1 MAMTTVTLGRTGITV
16 QKNGFG
22 ALPIQRVDTDY
33 AGKLLRKAYEAGIT
47 YFDSA
52 RAYTDSEEKI
62 GLALSDVR
70 SKIFIATKT
79 MSTTVE
85 GFWEQLHES
94 LKLLKTDYIDVY
106 QFHNPAF
113 CPKPND
119 GSGLYEA
126 MQEAKQ
132 QGKIR
137 FIGLTNHRLSVAEEA
152 VESGLYDVLQFPF
165 CYLASD
171 RDIALVKRCKEQ
183 NVGFVSMKGLS
194 GGLLTNSAACYA
206 WQAAFDNALPIWG
219 VQREQ
224 ELDEFL
230 RYIDNPPSMDDP
242 EIKAVIEKDR
252 AELIGNFCRA
262 CGYCM
267 PCPVGITIN
276 QCARMSQLIRRSP
289 SAVLM
294 NEENQ
299 AMMRKINDCVGCG
312 RCKTRCPYG
321 LDIPNLLKKNL
332 ADYED
337 ILAGKVKL

>member
-1 MAMTTVTLGRTGITV
+1 MTTVTLGRTGITV
-16 QKNGFG
+16 NKNGFG
-22 ALPIQRVDTDY
+22 ALPIQRVDADY
-33 AGKLLRKAYEAGIT
+33 AGKLLRKAYDAGVT

-62 GLALSDVR
+62 GLAMNDIR
-70 SKIFIATKT
+70 DKIYIATKT

-94 LKLLKTDYIDVY
+94 LRLLKTDYIDVY

-113 CPKPND
+113 CPKPGD

-126 MQEAKQ
+126 MEEAKK

-137 FIGLTNHRLSVAEEA
+137 FIGITNHRLGVAEEA

-165 CYLASD
+165 CYLATD
-171 RDIALVKRCKEQ
+171 RDIALVNLAKEK

-206 WQAAFDNALPIWG
+206 WQAKFDNTLPIWG
-219 VQREQ
+219 VQRES

-230 RYIDNPPSMDDP
+230 SYIDNPPTMDDP
-242 EIKAVIEKDR
+242 AIRAVIEKDR
-252 AELIGNFCRA
+252 AELIGEFCRA

-267 PCPVGITIN
+267 PCPAGITIN
-276 QCARMSQLIRRSP
+276 QCARMSQLIRRAP
-289 SAVLM
+289 SAALM
-294 NEENQ
+294 NEQNQ
-299 AMMRKINDCVGCG
+299 AMMRKINECIGCG
-312 RCKTRCPYG
+312 KCKTKCPYG
-321 LDIPNLLKKNL
+321 LDIPTLLKKNL

-337 ILAGKVKL
+337 ILAGRTVV

>member
-22 ALPIQRVDTDY
+22 ALPIQRVDAAY

-171 RDIALVKRCKEQ
+171 RDIALVKRCKGQ

-299 AMMRKINDCVGCG
+299 TMMRKINDCVGCG

-332 ADYED
+332 ADYEE
-337 ILAGKVKL
+337 ILAGKVKI

>member
-22 ALPIQRVDTDY
+22 ALPIQRVDAAY

-332 ADYED
+332 ADYEE
-337 ILAGKVKL
+337 ILAGKVKI

>member
-242 EIKAVIEKDR
+242 EIKAVIDKDR

-312 RCKTRCPYG
+312 RCKARCPYG